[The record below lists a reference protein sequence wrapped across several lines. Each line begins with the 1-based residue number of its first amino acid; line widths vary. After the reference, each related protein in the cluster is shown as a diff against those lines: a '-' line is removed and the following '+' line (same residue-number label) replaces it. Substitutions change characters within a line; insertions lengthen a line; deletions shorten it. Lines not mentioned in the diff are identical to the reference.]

1 LIKKLEKRLRQIII
15 KNATISITEDD
26 INDETDLINDLGF
39 DSVQIMN
46 FIIEIENE
54 YGFEFEDDYLSL
66 EVLGKYKNL
75 KKVVEASI
83 I

>member
-1 LIKKLEKRLRQIII
+1 MIKKLEKRLKQIII
-15 KNATISITEDD
+15 NNATISITEDD
-26 INDETDLINDLGF
+26 INDETDLINDLEF

>member
-1 LIKKLEKRLRQIII
+1 MIKKLEKRLRQIII